1 VDSQADGE
9 NPENWNSSCASLNQK
24 ILVLQTDNDCRQ
36 FIRDEEFIF
45 GEVER
50 INMQE
55 RFSKS
60 TCCNRVL
67 QNVGILY
74 REAHMSVHEG
84 NPNWTIFEQRMKAN
98 FTISFGVHVKH
109 AMERFAETLFLNS
122 ARCNTDILENTLSTL
137 HAAGAAASRDIAD
150 MHEHPSQA
158 NIQVN
163 SNDLSASPARS
174 WYITSASVLMSWTWD
189 VLRAVLDVSGIYED
203 EQEGELVATLD
214 MIDTKDSAIA
224 PHVEDG
230 KTGVD
235 AANRWL
241 VAGTRVAQSVAVGV
255 TLFLSQQAARSGK
268 KRMDGEC
275 PVSTGA
281 VASSSRTSSSL
292 DTLIT
297 RAETGT
303 GHMESN
309 RRLSLLPKNI
319 WQVPK
324 NVLGPMEQK
333 AFEISHAF
341 SSFSFA
347 ASTAAF
353 VFFPKFN

>member
-1 VDSQADGE
+1 
-9 NPENWNSSCASLNQK
+9 
-24 ILVLQTDNDCRQ
+24 
-36 FIRDEEFIF
+36 
-45 GEVER
+45 
-50 INMQE
+50 MQE

-74 REAHMSVHEG
+74 REAHMSVHEK

-98 FTISFGVHVKH
+98 FTLSFGVHVKH
-109 AMERFAETLFLNS
+109 AMERFAETLFINS
-122 ARCNTDILENTLSTL
+122 ARCNTDILEKTLSTL
-137 HAAGAAASRDIAD
+137 HAVGSAPASAAASRDRAD
-150 MHEHPSQA
+150 MHEHPSQV

-163 SNDLSASPARS
+163 SDDLSASPPRS

-189 VLRAVLDVSGIYED
+189 VLRTVLDVSGIYED

-214 MIDTKDSAIA
+214 MIDTKDAAIA

-235 AANRWL
+235 AANKWL

-268 KRMDGEC
+268 KKMDGEC
-275 PVSTGA
+275 LVSTGA
-281 VASSSRTSSSL
+281 VASASRTSSSL
-292 DTLIT
+292 DAPIT

-303 GHMESN
+303 GHMASN
-309 RRLSLLPKNI
+309 RRLSLLSKNI

-333 AFEISHAF
+333 ACEISHAF

-353 VFFPKFN
+353 VFSPQFN

>member
-1 VDSQADGE
+1 
-9 NPENWNSSCASLNQK
+9 
-24 ILVLQTDNDCRQ
+24 
-36 FIRDEEFIF
+36 
-45 GEVER
+45 
-50 INMQE
+50 MQE

-74 REAHMSVHEG
+74 REAHMSVHEE
-84 NPNWTIFEQRMKAN
+84 NQNWTIFEQRMKAN
-98 FTISFGVHVKH
+98 FTLSFGVHVKD
-109 AMERFAETLFLNS
+109 AMERFAATLFVNS

-137 HAAGAAASRDIAD
+137 HASAEASRDIAD
-150 MHEHPSQA
+150 MHEHPSHPSQV
-158 NIQVN
+158 NIQVT
-163 SNDLSASPARS
+163 SDDLSASAPRS

-189 VLRAVLDVSGIYED
+189 VLRTVLDVSGILEEKE

-214 MIDTKDSAIA
+214 MIDTKDAGNTLT
-224 PHVEDG
+224 EG
-230 KTGVD
+230 KRGAD
-235 AANRWL
+235 AAKKWL

-275 PVSTGA
+275 LVSTGA
-281 VASSSRTSSSL
+281 VASASRKSSSL
-292 DTLIT
+292 DGPIT

-309 RRLSLLPKNI
+309 RRLSLLPKKL

-333 AFEISHAF
+333 ACDISCEISHAF
-341 SSFSFA
+341 NSFSFA

-353 VFFPKFN
+353 VFSPKFN

>member
-1 VDSQADGE
+1 
-9 NPENWNSSCASLNQK
+9 
-24 ILVLQTDNDCRQ
+24 
-36 FIRDEEFIF
+36 
-45 GEVER
+45 
-50 INMQE
+50 
-55 RFSKS
+55 
-60 TCCNRVL
+60 
-67 QNVGILY
+67 
-74 REAHMSVHEG
+74 MSVHEK

-98 FTISFGVHVKH
+98 FTLSFGVHVKH
-109 AMERFAETLFLNS
+109 AMERFAETLFINS

-137 HAAGAAASRDIAD
+137 HASAEASRDIAD
-150 MHEHPSQA
+150 MHEHPSQV

-163 SNDLSASPARS
+163 SDDLSASPPRS

-189 VLRAVLDVSGIYED
+189 VLRTVLDVSGIYED
-203 EQEGELVATLD
+203 EREGELVATLD
-214 MIDTKDSAIA
+214 MIDTKDAAIA

-235 AANRWL
+235 AANKWL

-268 KRMDGEC
+268 KKVDGEC
-275 PVSTGA
+275 LVSTGA
-281 VASSSRTSSSL
+281 VASASGTSSSL
-292 DTLIT
+292 DAHVT
-297 RAETGT
+297 RPETGT

-333 AFEISHAF
+333 ACEISHAF

-353 VFFPKFN
+353 VVSPKFN

>member
-1 VDSQADGE
+1 
-9 NPENWNSSCASLNQK
+9 
-24 ILVLQTDNDCRQ
+24 
-36 FIRDEEFIF
+36 
-45 GEVER
+45 
-50 INMQE
+50 MQE

-74 REAHMSVHEG
+74 REAHMSVHEE

-137 HAAGAAASRDIAD
+137 HAAGSAASRDIAD
-150 MHEHPSQA
+150 MHEHPSQV

-189 VLRAVLDVSGIYED
+189 VLRTVLDVSGIWE
-203 EQEGELVATLD
+203 EGELVD
-214 MIDTKDSAIA
+214 MLDTKHSAIS

-230 KTGVD
+230 KTGVN
-235 AANRWL
+235 AANKWL

-275 PVSTGA
+275 LVRTGA
-281 VASSSRTSSSL
+281 VTSSSRTSSSF
-292 DTLIT
+292 DAPIT
-297 RAETGT
+297 RAEAGT

-309 RRLSLLPKNI
+309 RRDSLLPKNI

-333 AFEISHAF
+333 AFEISHEISHAF

-347 ASTAAF
+347 ASAAF
-353 VFFPKFN
+353 VFSPQFN